1 MSHPTIAV
9 TGALLAVL
17 ALPAAAN
24 AAQLDQPLAPCYAT
38 TLDNTGSPIGEAF
51 TLPASGFTPNSAV
64 DIAVD
69 GTVVDEG
76 VLTDANGALPGT
88 TQYAAPYIPS
98 GQRSFTVTITE
109 QGNPANVV
117 TATAKTTALGVS
129 VKPQQAKPSTKVR
142 WKGRGFTASNG
153 PIYAHYVYKG
163 KSRKT
168 VRMAVKPGLCGTFS
182 KKSPQIPVASPGL
195 GKWTVQ
201 FDQNKKFKT
210 DDIGTYVRLQIR
222 IFRKFG

>member
-1 MSHPTIAV
+1 MNHPTIAV
-9 TGALLAVL
+9 TGALLAALV
-17 ALPAAAN
+17 LPAAAS

-38 TLDNTGSPIGEAF
+38 TLDSTGSPIGEAF
-51 TLPASGFTPNSAV
+51 VLPASGFTPNSLV

-88 TQYAAPYIPS
+88 TQYAAPYVPS

-168 VRMAVKPGLCGTFS
+168 VRMAAKPGLCGTFS
-182 KKSPQIPVASPGL
+182 HKSPQIPVASPGL
-195 GKWTVQ
+195 GKWLVR
-201 FDQNKKFKT
+201 FDQHKKYAPNLR
-210 DDIGTYVRLQIR
+210 GTFVTLTIK
-222 IFRKFG
+222 IFRKVG